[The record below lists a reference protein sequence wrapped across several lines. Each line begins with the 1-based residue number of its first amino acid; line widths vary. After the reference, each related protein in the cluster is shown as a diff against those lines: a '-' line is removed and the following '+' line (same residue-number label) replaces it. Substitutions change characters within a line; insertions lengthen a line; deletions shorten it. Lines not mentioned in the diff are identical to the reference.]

1 MKKKITVI
9 AGETAYTNLSTF
21 KSVEEMNQTVRT
33 YRDKIQE
40 LVKRSDVQSR
50 LISLLEVLK
59 RHSCKQ
65 IGVSYMCKNTIAG
78 MLELSYK
85 TVQRLMKKLEDMDMI
100 RQVPTKRKK
109 DMRQTANVIQIL
121 PSTDVTDKTHDKKS
135 DKCPTNKTTS
145 ISLKQKIKNIRK
157 ENDTP
162 SSTVDENLDNQSE
175 PVFYDH
181 TYVSTSVPKS
191 FVETVSPFFRSAS
204 SIYRLWGRLCLAARK
219 ANINFQFELHMDT
232 WNKAFKEAIYQIKR
246 GNVKGDVIGYIY
258 GSWRNSMY
266 ETAVKTNPNKQYK
279 WLET

>member
-33 YRDKIQE
+33 YRDNIQE
-40 LVKRSDVQSR
+40 LVKRADVQSR

-65 IGVSYMCKNTIAG
+65 IGVSYMCKNTIASL
-78 MLELSYK
+78 LEVSYK
-85 TVQRLMKKLEDMDMI
+85 TVQRLMKKLEAMAMI

-109 DMRQTANVIQIL
+109 DMRQTANAIQIL
-121 PSTDVTDKTHDKKS
+121 PSTEVTDKTPGKKS

-145 ISLKQKIKNIRK
+145 VSLKQKIKNIRK
-157 ENDTP
+157 VDDTP
-162 SSTVDENLDNQSE
+162 SSTVDENVDNQSE

-181 TYVSTSVPKS
+181 TYVSSSIPKS
-191 FVETVSPFFRSAS
+191 FIDAVSPFFRSAS

-219 ANINFQFELHMDT
+219 SNANIQFDLHMDT
-232 WNKAFKEAIYQIKR
+232 WNKTFKEAIYQIKK

-258 GSWRNSMY
+258 GAWKNAMFD
-266 ETAVKTNPNKQYK
+266 TAVKLNPNKRYN
-279 WLET
+279 WLEA